1 MGISNSG
8 NGRTFGACT
17 NATTYQ
23 ISAVKPTIK
32 LALPKKKHFHP
43 GVKKK
48 LFEWFV
54 TILSLLTMAAIS
66 NTLVLSIILAGIA
79 RYLAVISTF
88 GALLLV
94 VLAVISVIYFFPL
107 VSDDTMTML
116 DRYVHFW

>member
-1 MGISNSG
+1 
-8 NGRTFGACT
+8 
-17 NATTYQ
+17 
-23 ISAVKPTIK
+23 
-32 LALPKKKHFHP
+32 
-43 GVKKK
+43 
-48 LFEWFV
+48 
-54 TILSLLTMAAIS
+54 MAAIS

>member
-1 MGISNSG
+1 M
-8 NGRTFGACT
+8 
-17 NATTYQ
+17 
-23 ISAVKPTIK
+23 
-32 LALPKKKHFHP
+32 
-43 GVKKK
+43 
-48 LFEWFV
+48 FEWFV

-107 VSDDTMTML
+107 VSDETMTML

>member
-1 MGISNSG
+1 M
-8 NGRTFGACT
+8 
-17 NATTYQ
+17 
-23 ISAVKPTIK
+23 
-32 LALPKKKHFHP
+32 
-43 GVKKK
+43 
-48 LFEWFV
+48 FEWFV
-54 TILSLLTMAAIS
+54 TILSLPTMAAIS